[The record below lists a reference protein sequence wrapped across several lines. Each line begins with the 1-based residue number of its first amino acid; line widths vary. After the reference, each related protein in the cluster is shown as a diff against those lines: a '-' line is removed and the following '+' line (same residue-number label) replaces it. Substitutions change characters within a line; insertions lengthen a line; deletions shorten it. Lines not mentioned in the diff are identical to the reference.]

1 MILLSKFHKYF
12 PAFQMMII
20 LIIITSS
27 SDQAK
32 LSTNSISTHSRAV
45 KKRGLIWESNCM
57 GHQNCRA
64 ALPIQPGM
72 GAAILYVQMYTY
84 TYTHTHAIGEQ
95 LRRGDVPMIILEHT
109 SLMNRRAWNP
119 NLLRW
124 RARPHW
130 LALSPSLLL
139 PLARYLRR
147 HPAQLA
153 SPPWCRRPP
162 SR

>member
-20 LIIITSS
+20 LIINTSS
-27 SDQAK
+27 PDQAK

-45 KKRGLIWESNCM
+45 RLIWESNCM

-84 TYTHTHAIGEQ
+84 TYTHKCYRSTIAPRWCSYDNTRTHFSYESAGVESESSTVA
-95 LRRGDVPMIILEHT
+95 G
-109 SLMNRRAWNP
+109 
-119 NLLRW
+119 
-124 RARPHW
+124 
-130 LALSPSLLL
+130 SPSLACSLSFSSSSAG
-139 PLARYLRR
+139 PL
-147 HPAQLA
+147 
-153 SPPWCRRPP
+153 SSSP
-162 SR
+162 SRSIGFTALVPATTK